1 MGPVRYNPFLLKRGH
16 YMAVR
21 NEQTLK
27 GGYLYLWRRSGG
39 GGFACIIGMTRRI
52 LLASRG

>member
-39 GGFACIIGMTRRI
+39 GGFACIIGMTRI